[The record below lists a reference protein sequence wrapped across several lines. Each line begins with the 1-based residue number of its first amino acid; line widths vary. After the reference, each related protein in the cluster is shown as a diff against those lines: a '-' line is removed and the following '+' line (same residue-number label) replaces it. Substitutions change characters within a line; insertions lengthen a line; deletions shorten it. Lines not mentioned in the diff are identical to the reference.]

1 MEAQRTLKWLQRTGG
16 VSHLVENSAN
26 QKYNGTPQ
34 EKSQI
39 PPKQLL
45 QVSSHRVLLKKGAIC
60 WGHPMSSHG
69 VLGGKTGAIS
79 PRHLTPVSVL
89 SPPPADTWDKLINT
103 RHQHRHDRHN
113 MDFLGNHKPADKKV
127 GVWIAPSHEYL
138 QKVAQSKVIQS
149 KSWQQLRFVRSQ
161 VNKVSVMWA
170 EHFHTR
176 TCISAILCYDIMTKT
191 LEGRTIGEPLKENFG
206 KSWEFGPRRGPPK
219 GGFQKPF
226 YGLPKTRVE
235 Q

>member
-149 KSWQQLRFVRSQ
+149 KSWQQLRLIRSQ
-161 VNKVSVMWA
+161 VNARFCCVGRALSYKNL
-170 EHFHTR
+170 HFGH
-176 TCISAILCYDIMTKT
+176 LMLWHNDQD
-191 LEGRTIGEPLKENFG
+191 F
-206 KSWEFGPRRGPPK
+206 RRANYWGAPK
-219 GGFQKPF
+219 RKF
-226 YGLPKTRVE
+226 R
-235 Q
+235 